1 MGNRWP
7 LLAATLIGYGLL
19 WVGWAARWA
28 WLHSV
33 DVSLLSVAHDYGG
46 AHPDWVRGW
55 QLYCTVF
62 GPWTFQLVAVIVG
75 IVALVR
81 RKRRVAIFLLICVV
95 LEGVVTEVAK
105 DVAQRPRPLTALVH
119 EPSWSFPS
127 GHALGTMVGL
137 LGLTAA
143 ASALVGTDR
152 QRLVWIAATIAAAVV
167 LVVGIGRVLL
177 NVHNPSDVLA
187 GWLLGG
193 AWFLATVPILSGGA
207 TSEVHI
213 VSKP

>member
-7 LLAATLIGYGLL
+7 LLAAALIGYGLL
-19 WVGWAARWA
+19 WVGWATQWA
-28 WLHSV
+28 GLHAV
-33 DVSLLSVAHDYGG
+33 DVSLLSAAHDYGA
-46 AHPDWVRGW
+46 AHPDWVWGW
-55 QLYCTVF
+55 QLYCTIF
-62 GPWTFQLVAVIVG
+62 GPWTFQLVAVIVAV
-75 IVALVR
+75 VAVLH
-81 RKRRVAIFLLICVV
+81 RKRRVAIFLLVCVL
-95 LEGVVTEVAK
+95 LEGLVTEVAK

-143 ASALVGTDR
+143 VSALVSSDR
-152 QRLVWIAATIAAAVV
+152 QRLVWIAAAVGAAVV

-193 AWFLATVPILSGGA
+193 AWFLATQPILSGGA

>member
-7 LLAATLIGYGLL
+7 LLAAALIGYGLL
-19 WVGWAARWA
+19 WVGWAAQWA
-28 WLHSV
+28 WLHTV
-33 DVSLLSVAHDYGG
+33 DVTLLSTTHDYGA
-46 AHPDWVRGW
+46 AHPGWVWGW

-75 IVALVR
+75 IVALVH
-81 RKRRVAIFLLICVV
+81 RKRRVAIFLLVCVV
-95 LEGVVTEVAK
+95 LEGLVTEVAK
-105 DVAQRPRPLTALVH
+105 DIAQRPRPLTALVH

-143 ASALVGTDR
+143 ASALVSADR
-152 QRLVWIAATIAAAVV
+152 QRLVWIAATVGAAVV

-177 NVHNPSDVLA
+177 NVHNPSDVVA

-193 AWFLATVPILSGGA
+193 AWFQATLPILSDGA

>member
-1 MGNRWP
+1 MGNRW
-7 LLAATLIGYGLL
+7 LLLTAALLGYGVL
-19 WVGWAARWA
+19 WVGWAAQWV
-28 WLHSV
+28 WLHWV
-33 DVSLLSVAHDYGG
+33 DVSLLSVAHDYGV
-46 AHPDWVRGW
+46 AHHGWVRGW
-55 QLYCTVF
+55 QLYCDVF
-62 GPWTFQLVAVIVG
+62 GPWTFQLVALAVG
-75 IVALVR
+75 IIALVR
-81 RKRRVAIFLLICVV
+81 RKRRVAGFLLVCVL
-95 LEGVVTEVAK
+95 LEPVVTEVAK
-105 DVAQRPRPLTALVH
+105 DIAQRARPLTALVH

-127 GHALGTMVGL
+127 GHALGTIAGL

-143 ASALVGTDR
+143 TLTLVAPAR
-152 QRLVWIAATIAAAVV
+152 RRLVWIAAAIGAAVV

-193 AWFLATVPILSGGA
+193 AWFLATLPILSGGP

>member
-1 MGNRWP
+1 M
-7 LLAATLIGYGLL
+7 LAAALIGYGLL
-19 WVGWAARWA
+19 WIGWSAHWA
-28 WLHSV
+28 WLGWV
-33 DVSLLSVAHDYGG
+33 DVSLLSIAHDYG
-46 AHPDWVRGW
+46 AVHPDWVWGW

-62 GPWTFQLVAVIVG
+62 GPWTFQLVAAIVA
-75 IVALVR
+75 IVALVH
-81 RKRRVAIFLLICVV
+81 RKRRVAIFLLVCVV
-95 LEGVVTEVAK
+95 LEGLVTEVAK
-105 DVAQRPRPLTALVH
+105 DIAQRPRPLTALVH

-143 ASALVGTDR
+143 ALTLVSTDR
-152 QRLVWIAATIAAAVV
+152 RRLVWLGAAVGAAVV

-193 AWFLATVPILSGGA
+193 AWFLTTLPILSDGA